1 MVMTASLTAS
11 AYASV
16 PTVEDIYNSYPVY
29 DGNDLELIVDN
40 SGTHFTLWSP
50 AVQNVRVLIYDKD
63 RNGVAID
70 TLEMHPEK
78 RRMACSRSTDA
89 LWQIL
94 HLPSTKSGAM
104 ACRNSRNIRQGSGHQ
119 WQTSRNHKYVT
130 DKPSGMG

>member
-70 TLEMHPEK
+70 TLEMHPGEK
-78 RRMACSRSTDA
+78 GVWRAAVPQMLYGKFYTFQVQS
-89 LWQIL
+89 
-94 HLPSTKSGAM
+94 
-104 ACRNSRNIRQGSGHQ
+104 QGRWLAETPGIYAKAVGTNGKRAAIINMS
-119 WQTSRNHKYVT
+119 QTN
-130 DKPSGMG
+130 PQ

>member
-50 AVQNVRVLIYDKD
+50 AVQNVRVLIYDTD
-63 RNGVAID
+63 RNSVAID
-70 TLEMHPEK
+70 TLEMHPGEK
-78 RRMACSRSTDA
+78 GVWRAAVPQMLYGKFYTF
-89 LWQIL
+89 QI
-94 HLPSTKSGAM
+94 G
-104 ACRNSRNIRQGSGHQ
+104 RGH
-119 WQTSRNHKYVT
+119 V
-130 DKPSGMG
+130 